1 MTKRTFDILFAFI
14 SLTVLFPILIITW
27 LLAVLDTSSN
37 GLFLQARIGQ
47 FGKPFTIYKLRTMHF
62 KKGSISKFGAF
73 LRKFKLDELPQ
84 LLNVLQGNM
93 SVVGPRPDIP
103 GYYDK
108 LEGEERL
115 ILNLKSGLTSL
126 AAIKYAD
133 EDTLLAAV
141 ENPQQYNDEVIFPDK
156 VKLNLDYYYNHSFW
170 GDIKIIKKTIWIF
183 LSNTSRL

>member
-1 MTKRTFDILFAFI
+1 MLKKIIDSCFALFGVV
-14 SLTVLFPILIITW
+14 VLFPILLICW
-27 LLAVLDTSSN
+27 LLAAIDTHSN

-73 LRKFKLDELPQ
+73 LRNYKLDELPQ

-108 LEGEERL
+108 LEGKNRL
-115 ILNLKSGLTSL
+115 ILNLKPGLTSL

-183 LSNTSRL
+183 LSNDSRL